1 VSRASSDNY
10 RYTDEPLTESA
21 MSGAREIPAWLVSL
35 GVHVAVLF
43 VLSGFTYV
51 TGQLEEDDVI
61 TSIVDEYDERE
72 YKFDVTVSDMVGN
85 DSEVNTLSASQAAAK
100 VVNQTTPQDQVQQE
114 LQEDILVPEAPPVND
129 IAQPPVA
136 DLASVIETTG
146 ATEKTGG
153 VEGSLDRMTFE
164 IMNSLRDRETLVV
177 WLIDESGSLAKRRSD
192 IADRF
197 ENIYGQLDS
206 LNATAGL
213 KKGRT
218 APLQTAIVGFGKGL
232 NFYTDEPITDIGK
245 AAGLIRSIQND
256 ESGEEKVFY
265 AVGSVVQKWRR
276 FRSASNRHNCMIVIV
291 TDERGDD
298 FAAIEDVAALT
309 SKLGFRVYCIGNSSP
324 FGREKGFV
332 RYTYPDDY
340 SVDIPVDQGPE
351 SPRMEVLDLPY
362 WGGRRVDSGRISS
375 GLGPYALT
383 RLCAETGG
391 LYLITDDAAGR
402 TFDSTIMKD
411 YLPDYRPIRFYDD
424 DVTKNQAKRAL
435 VAAAE
440 LTRRNRLIAPQ
451 LRFRADTDN
460 ALRTEATDAQRPA
473 STLEYRVAEIVREL
487 ERGANDRARIR
498 EPRWQAAY
506 DLAVGRANAVLARSL
521 GYNQMLANMK
531 VSPKSFENKK
541 NNTWIMKPSGKV
553 ETGPAV
559 KKIMAR
565 AVEHLSRVIEE
576 HPGTP
581 FEYLASRELEQR
593 MGWTWE
599 EAYLNYAEMG
609 QGAGNNAAQN
619 RVLFLEVTDPTTG
632 KKKKIKR
639 VPPKF

>member
-1 VSRASSDNY
+1 MSRASSENY

-35 GVHVAVLF
+35 GAHVGVLF

-72 YKFDVTVSDMVGN
+72 YKFDVTVADVVGN
-85 DSEVNTLSASQAAAK
+85 DSQVNSLSASQAAAK
-100 VVNQTTPQDQVQQE
+100 VVSQTNPQDQMQQE
-114 LQEDILVPEAPPVND
+114 LQEDILIPEAPPVND
-129 IAQPPVA
+129 IAQPPTA

-177 WLIDESGSLAKRRSD
+177 WLFDESGSLAPRRAD

-206 LNATAGL
+206 LNATAGI

-218 APLQTAIVGFGKGL
+218 APLQTAIVGFGQGL
-232 NFYTDEPITDIGK
+232 HFYTDEPITDISK
-245 AAGLIRSIQND
+245 AAGLVRNIQND
-256 ESGEEKVFY
+256 DSGEEKVFS
-265 AVGSVVQKWRR
+265 AVGAVVQKWRR
-276 FRSASNRHNCMIVIV
+276 FRSASNRHNCMIVVV

-298 FAAIEDVAALT
+298 FSLIEDVAALT
-309 SKLGFRVYCIGNSSP
+309 SKMGFRVYCIGNSSP

-340 SVDIPVDQGPE
+340 TEDIPVDQGPE
-351 SPRMEVLDLPY
+351 SPRMEVLDLPF

-391 LYLITDDAAGR
+391 LYLITDDASGR
-402 TFDSTIMKD
+402 TFDSTVMKD
-411 YLPDYRPIRFYDD
+411 YLPDYRPIRFYDAD
-424 DVTKNQAKRAL
+424 IAKNSAKRAL

-440 LTRRNRLIAPQ
+440 LTRQNSINAPQ
-451 LRFRADTDN
+451 LVFRADTDN
-460 ALRTEATDAQRPA
+460 ALRTEATEAQRPA
-473 STLEYRVAEIVREL
+473 SILEHRVGQIVAALDE
-487 ERGANDRARIR
+487 GANDRAKIR

-531 VSPKSFENKK
+531 VAPKTFENKK
-541 NNTWIMKPSGKV
+541 NNTWIMKPSGEV

-559 KKIMAR
+559 KKIMAK

-593 MGWTWE
+593 LGWTWE
-599 EAYLNYAEMG
+599 ESYTNYAEMG
-609 QGAGNNAAQN
+609 QGAGNNDAQN

-632 KKKKIKR
+632 KKKLIKR
-639 VPPKF
+639 ERPKL

>member
-1 VSRASSDNY
+1 
-10 RYTDEPLTESA
+10 

-35 GVHVAVLF
+35 GVHVGVLF

-51 TGQLEEDDVI
+51 TGPLEEDDVI
-61 TSIVDEYDERE
+61 TSIVDEFDERE
-72 YKFDVTVSDMVGN
+72 YKFDVTVSDVVGN
-85 DSEVNTLSASQAAAK
+85 DSEVNSLSASQAAAK
-100 VVNQTTPQDQVQQE
+100 VVNQTNPQDQMQQE
-114 LQEDILVPEAPPVND
+114 LQEDILIPEAPPVND
-129 IAQPPVA
+129 IAQPPAA

-164 IMNSLRDRETLVV
+164 IINSLRDRQTLVV
-177 WLIDESGSLAKRRSD
+177 WLFDESGSLAPRRAD

-206 LNATAGL
+206 LNATAEL
-213 KKGRT
+213 KKGQT
-218 APLQTAIVGFGKGL
+218 PPLQTAIVGFGKGL
-232 NFYTDEPITDIGK
+232 QFYTDEPITDISK
-245 AAGLIRSIQND
+245 AAGLVRNIQND
-256 ESGEEKVFY
+256 DSGEEKVFS
-265 AVGSVVQKWRR
+265 AVGAVVQKWRR
-276 FRSASNRHNCMIVIV
+276 FRSAANRHNCMIVVV

-298 FAAIEDVAALT
+298 FGVIEDVAALT
-309 SKLGFRVYCIGNSSP
+309 SKMGFRVYCIGNSSP

-340 SVDIPVDQGPE
+340 TEDIPVDQGPE
-351 SPRMEVLDLPY
+351 SPRMEVLDLPF

-391 LYLITDDAAGR
+391 LYLITDDASGR
-402 TFDSTIMKD
+402 TFDSTVMKD
-411 YLPDYRPIRFYDD
+411 YLPDYRPIRFYDA
-424 DVTKNQAKRAL
+424 DVAKNSAKRAL

-440 LTRRNRLIAPQ
+440 LTRQNSINAPQ
-451 LRFRADTDN
+451 LVFRADTDN
-460 ALRTEATDAQRPA
+460 ALRTEAAEAQRPA
-473 STLEYRVAEIVREL
+473 SMMEYRVGQIVSALDE
-487 ERGANDRARIR
+487 GANDRARIR

-506 DLAVGRANAVLARSL
+506 DLAVGRANAVLARAL

-531 VSPKSFENKK
+531 AAPKAFENKK
-541 NNTWIMKPSGKV
+541 NNTWILKPSGEV

-559 KKIMAR
+559 KKIMTK

-593 MGWTWE
+593 LGWTWE
-599 EAYLNYAEMG
+599 ESYMNYAEMG
-609 QGAGNNAAQN
+609 QGAGNNDAQN

-632 KKKKIKR
+632 KKKLVKR
-639 VPPKF
+639 ERPKL